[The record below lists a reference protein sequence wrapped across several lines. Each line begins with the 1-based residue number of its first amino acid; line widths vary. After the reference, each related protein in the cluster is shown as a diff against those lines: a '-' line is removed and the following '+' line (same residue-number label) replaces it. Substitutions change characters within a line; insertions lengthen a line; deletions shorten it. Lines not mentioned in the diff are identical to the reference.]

1 MRRST
6 LSTTNEQLPG
16 DASSSVSPLMPLPC
30 SSAPS
35 SVPSTRVSVSVVVVL
50 PLIYHLR
57 RTSSTSEPNVGNRAE
72 AVALDR
78 TSALAHKG
86 QLGRASLE
94 RAVK

>member
-35 SVPSTRVSVSVVVVL
+35 SVPSRPSLRKWLGQALLLAAAVVEVMGLLVAIERTAAIALESSKSLNFKARNNQEMPL
-50 PLIYHLR
+50 P
-57 RTSSTSEPNVGNRAE
+57 
-72 AVALDR
+72 
-78 TSALAHKG
+78 
-86 QLGRASLE
+86 
-94 RAVK
+94 